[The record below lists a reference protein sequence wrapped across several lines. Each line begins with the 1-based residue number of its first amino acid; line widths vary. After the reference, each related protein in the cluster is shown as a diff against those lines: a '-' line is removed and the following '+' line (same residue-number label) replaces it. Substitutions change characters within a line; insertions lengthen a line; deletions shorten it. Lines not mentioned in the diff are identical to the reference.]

1 MATVPV
7 CTGSVDGLH
16 RSSIVLF
23 GDSITQ
29 EAMDVG
35 GWAALLAHAYRRK
48 ADVVV
53 RGFSGYN
60 TRMARHLAPLLFSPE
75 TTSAAGGVSSS
86 SSSST
91 SKRVLFTTI
100 FFGANDA
107 CDNARLPP
115 GKPAQGV
122 PVPEF
127 EANLRSLIVS
137 AARVSHAVVV
147 ISPPPVDTAAWPD
160 RDNGRVAAYTAAC
173 ASAVAWARGEVV
185 AAAAPSAVVLHV
197 NLFRGFGGEDRDGDG
212 AAGAASWKPLLSD
225 GLHLSAAGSAV
236 VARMVLEAL
245 AEGSGAGGGSGAA
258 SPAPSSSSLLLP
270 DALALDVDIW
280 RDVPP
285 EEPGCGEFFGAAH
298 LAELHAVAQAVRK

>member
-35 GWAALLAHAYRRK
+35 GWAAILAHAYRRK

-60 TRMARHLAPLLFSPE
+60 TRMARHLAPLLFPPE
-75 TTSAAGGVSSS
+75 TKTSAAGGVSSS
-86 SSSST
+86 ST
-91 SKRVLFTTI
+91 SKQVLFTTI

-137 AARVSHAVVV
+137 AAAVSRAVVV

-173 ASAVAWARGEVV
+173 ASAVAWARGEGV
-185 AAAAPSAVVLHV
+185 AAAPTSAVVLHV
-197 NLFRGFGGEDRDGDG
+197 NLFRGFGGEDGDGDG
-212 AAGAASWKPLLSD
+212 DWKPLLSD
-225 GLHLSAAGSAV
+225 GLHLSAAGSSV

-245 AEGSGAGGGSGAA
+245 AEGGGAGGGSGAV
-258 SPAPSSSSLLLP
+258 SPAPSPSSALLP

-298 LAELHAVAQAVRK
+298 LAELHAAAQAVRK

>member
-60 TRMARHLAPLLFSPE
+60 TRMARHLAPLLFPPE
-75 TTSAAGGVSSS
+75 TKTSAAGGVSSS
-86 SSSST
+86 ST
-91 SKRVLFTTI
+91 SKQVLFTTI

-137 AARVSHAVVV
+137 AAAVSRAVVV

-173 ASAVAWARGEVV
+173 ASAVAWARGEGV
-185 AAAAPSAVVLHV
+185 AAAPTSAVVLHV
-197 NLFRGFGGEDRDGDG
+197 NLFRGFGGEDGDGDG
-212 AAGAASWKPLLSD
+212 DWKPLLSD
-225 GLHLSAAGSAV
+225 GLHLSAAGSSV

-245 AEGSGAGGGSGAA
+245 AEGGGAGGGSGAA
-258 SPAPSSSSLLLP
+258 SPAPSPSSALLLP

-285 EEPGCGEFFGAAH
+285 EEPGCGEFFGVAH